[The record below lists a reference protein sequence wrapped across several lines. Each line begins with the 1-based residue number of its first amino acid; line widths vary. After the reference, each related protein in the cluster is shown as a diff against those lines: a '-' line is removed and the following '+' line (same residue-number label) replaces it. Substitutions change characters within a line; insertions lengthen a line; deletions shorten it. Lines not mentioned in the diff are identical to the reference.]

1 MEGESLYKLTQCV
14 LCPDRVGNK
23 NETET
28 NKIRMVPPMALVGAG
43 NWWDKKDKYSNCEE
57 CGKKGS
63 YKTSLVDKNNQIHTW
78 IACMFC
84 KAHKNIRSD

>member
-1 MEGESLYKLTQCV
+1 MS
-14 LCPDRVGNK
+14 
-23 NETET
+23 
-28 NKIRMVPPMALVGAG
+28 LVGAG
-43 NWWDKKDKYSNCEE
+43 NWWDKKDKYSNCDE